1 MIIYLVLRMLSTIYE
16 PSAPKSNLNTKDWV
30 ILKVERATVAQKTVP
45 MFGHFENIDL
55 P

>member
-1 MIIYLVLRMLSTIYE
+1 MMSLELEKKIEVQLVLYG
-16 PSAPKSNLNTKDWV
+16 PV
-30 ILKVERATVAQKTVP
+30 YTVAQKTVP